1 LVKINAQQATF
12 LSNLSEVGK
21 LNAPMRA
28 VTRSASSEARRAIT
42 RNRRANDL
50 VWPSTDQGLGR
61 RRDGAL
67 VVATVFRTLTG
78 RDPNPPERA
87 DLLERVRHGLDF
99 EGLVE
104 EVLSMPEVLEQ
115 TVTRG
120 SDALRDLMEQQIRG
134 EDPPGGTPPTR
145 VVFMHIMRTGG
156 TSLSAALRQ
165 WVGPSGAR
173 VGIALDE
180 LAVMPRPQL
189 ARLRVLAGH
198 IPHQALEITP
208 GGFQTVT
215 LLREPVARTLSQ
227 YRELRDNRG
236 YDDLSLD
243 EFLGSEVFD
252 VISGNY
258 QARVLAHTIDLDG
271 AWITYSP
278 LQRYQ
283 EAGGEPDQPYP
294 LQALFDSTPLVID
307 DDSLLAEASQNLSR
321 VDHVGVT
328 ENLHGLAARVSQ
340 VLGIQDASVPF
351 LNASRSTTEELSTRV
366 RRLIEKRTLVDRELY
381 QLALQL
387 SA

>member
-1 LVKINAQQATF
+1 LVNINAHRATF
-12 LSNLSEVGK
+12 LSNISGVGQ

-28 VTRSASSEARRAIT
+28 ITQSASTEARRAIT
-42 RNRRANDL
+42 RNRLANDL

-67 VVATVFRTLTG
+67 VVAAVFRTLTG
-78 RDPNPPERA
+78 REPSPAERA

-99 EGLVE
+99 EGVVE
-104 EVLSMPEVLEQ
+104 EVLSIPEVLEQ

-120 SDALRDLMEQQIRG
+120 SDALRDLMEQQIRADDEPAG
-134 EDPPGGTPPTR
+134 PAPTR

-156 TSLSAALRQ
+156 TSLSTALRQ

-208 GGFQTVT
+208 GAFQTVT

-227 YRELRDNRG
+227 YRELRDKRG

-278 LQRYQ
+278 LRRYQ
-283 EAGGEPDQPYP
+283 DAGGEAGQPYP
-294 LQALFDSTPLVID
+294 LQALFDSTPLVVD
-307 DDSLLAEASQNLSR
+307 DDKLLAEASENLSG
-321 VDHVGVT
+321 VDLVGVT
-328 ENLHGLAARVSQ
+328 ENLHELAARVSR
-340 VLGIQDASVPF
+340 VLGVHDASVPL
-351 LNASRSTTEELSTRV
+351 LNASRSTTGELPART

-381 QLALQL
+381 ELALQL